1 MDSFEQHNLTKESI
15 HSKDPAPPIR
25 PKKHIK
31 YKIIHGP
38 FKKNKTLVPQN
49 KLLNKNS
56 KQKETKIFGEFTP
69 LSSNDDWSIFS
80 PNFINNSKED
90 KLIQK
95 SANINA
101 NSSINREK
109 FMNKLSKSVLNV
121 SHSDNDN
128 EKIIKL
134 EKEINGLKETNQ
146 NILNLIMEKEKE
158 NRILINNIDKYK
170 IESIENLSNYLNYIE
185 ELGKKFKFSNDDD
198 DINLDITNDL
208 NEINELNIELN
219 KNKQLKKILDKKN
232 EEFNEINESIQKL
245 IFKDNSPL
253 LNYSHLN
260 ISNNENKNIINNI
273 NEDKNEENE
282 NINIKNEYYKLKND
296 YNKLIEKYRQNE
308 QKNKGS
314 KNRIKFVYKDIPQ
327 NQKSEYES
335 KIKVLIEE
343 NQKIKNNYNKE
354 IEKLNI
360 SIGSLKVEYLNNQFE
375 NETKLLNTK
384 KKIKQLIKQCKNMG
398 IKLNNEIINI
408 K

>member
-95 SANINA
+95 SVNINE

-121 SHSDNDN
+121 SHSDN

>member
-95 SANINA
+95 SVNINE

-121 SHSDNDN
+121 SHSDN

-308 QKNKGS
+308 QKNKES

>member
-56 KQKETKIFGEFTP
+56 KQKDTKTFGEFTP

-95 SANINA
+95 SININA

-198 DINLDITNDL
+198 DINLDITTDL

-282 NINIKNEYYKLKND
+282 NINIKNEYYKLIND

-327 NQKSEYES
+327 NQKLEYES

-375 NETKLLNTK
+375 NETNLLNTK

>member
-80 PNFINNSKED
+80 PNFINSSKED

-109 FMNKLSKSVLNV
+109 FMSKLSKSVLNV